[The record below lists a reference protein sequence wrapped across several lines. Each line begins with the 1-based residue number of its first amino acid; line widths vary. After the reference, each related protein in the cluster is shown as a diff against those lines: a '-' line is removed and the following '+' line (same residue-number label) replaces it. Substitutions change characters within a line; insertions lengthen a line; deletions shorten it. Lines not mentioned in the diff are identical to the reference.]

1 MRDLGPATRLDNT
14 RPCSLSGC
22 ASRASQP
29 MGTARSKAE
38 PKATSLGR
46 YPGAASRKGSG
57 SMFWKSQG
65 GGPWGSG
72 PRGGGPWGGN
82 RGSGGGPG
90 PRGRGPQPPDFEDL
104 LRRSQD
110 RFRRVLPGG
119 FGTGTGIAVV
129 VIAVLVIWLASG
141 FYRVLPDE
149 VGVVLRFG
157 AYDRTTQPGLNYHLP
172 SPIETVLTPSVTRV
186 NRTEIGYRSGETET
200 GQAGVRQEP
209 EEALMLTGD
218 ENIVD
223 INFTVF
229 WVINDAKAYLFNI
242 RDPEL
247 TVKSAAE
254 SAMREVVGET
264 PIAQA
269 LAEGRGKIETDTQ
282 SLLQGILNTYSA
294 GIELTQLQLLRVDP
308 PAPVIDAFRD
318 VQRALA
324 DRERLRNEA
333 ESYRND
339 IIPRARGDAV
349 RIKQEAEAYRQEIT
363 ARAQGD
369 ADRFLSVYNAFK
381 LAQDVTQQ
389 RLYLETME
397 EILKNSNKV
406 IIDKSAQG
414 ANGVLP
420 YLPLPALGAGHGTAG
435 ASPSGNAP
443 GNGSGVGGPSSGG
456 TQSAAPAVPPLRRQ

>member
-1 MRDLGPATRLDNT
+1 
-14 RPCSLSGC
+14 
-22 ASRASQP
+22 
-29 MGTARSKAE
+29 
-38 PKATSLGR
+38 
-46 YPGAASRKGSG
+46 
-57 SMFWKSQG
+57 MFWKSQG

-119 FGTGTGIAVV
+119 FGTGTGIGIVV
-129 VIAVLVIWLASG
+129 LGILVIWLASG

-157 AYDRTTQPGLNYHLP
+157 AYNRTTQPGLNYHLP
-172 SPIETVLTPSVTRV
+172 NPIETVLTPSVTRV
-186 NRTEIGYRSGETET
+186 NRTEIGYRNAEGPGR
-200 GQAGVRQEP
+200 GQVSRQVP

-223 INFTVF
+223 INFAVF
-229 WVINDAKAYLFNI
+229 WVIKDAQSYLFNI
-242 RDPEL
+242 RGPEA

-269 LAEGRGKIETDTQ
+269 LSEGRGKIETDTQ
-282 SLLQGILNTYSA
+282 TLLQGILNFYSA
-294 GIELTQLQLLRVDP
+294 GIEVTQLQLLKVDP

-333 ESYRND
+333 EAYRND
-339 IIPRARGDAV
+339 IIPRA
-349 RIKQEAEAYRQEIT
+349 
-363 ARAQGD
+363 QGD
-369 ADRFLSVYNAFK
+369 ADRFTSVYRAFK
-381 LAQDVTQQ
+381 AAQDVTQQ

-406 IIDKSAQG
+406 IIDKSAEG
-414 ANGVLP
+414 SSGVFP
-420 YLPLPALGAGHGTAG
+420 YLPLPALGTGHGAASASPGGSGSTAG
-435 ASPSGNAP
+435 APAT
-443 GNGSGVGGPSSGG
+443 G
-456 TQSAAPAVPPLRRQ
+456 TPQSATPAVPPLRGRQ

>member
-1 MRDLGPATRLDNT
+1 
-14 RPCSLSGC
+14 
-22 ASRASQP
+22 
-29 MGTARSKAE
+29 
-38 PKATSLGR
+38 
-46 YPGAASRKGSG
+46 
-57 SMFWKSQG
+57 MFWQSQG

-82 RGSGGGPG
+82 RGNGGG
-90 PRGRGPQPPDFEDL
+90 PRGRGPQPPDFEEL
-104 LRRSQD
+104 LRRGQD

-119 FGTGTGIAVV
+119 FRTGTGVAVV
-129 VIAVLVIWLASG
+129 LIAIVVIWLASG

-157 AYDRTTQPGLNYHLP
+157 AYNRTTQPGLNYHLP
-172 SPIETVLTPSVTRV
+172 APIESVLRPSVTRV
-186 NRTEIGYRSGETET
+186 NRTEIGYRNAEAPTRGLAT
-200 GQAGVRQEP
+200 RQVQ

-229 WVINDAKAYLFNI
+229 WVIKDARAYLFNI
-242 RDPEL
+242 RGPEA

-269 LAEGRGKIETDTQ
+269 LSEGRGKIETDTQ
-282 SLLQGILNTYSA
+282 SLLQGILNTYAA
-294 GIELTQLQLLRVDP
+294 GIEVTQLQLLKVDP

-339 IIPRARGDAV
+339 IIPRARGDGV
-349 RIKQEAEAYRQEIT
+349 RIKQEAEAYRQEIV

-369 ADRFLSVYNAFK
+369 ADRFLSVYHAFSA
-381 LAQDVTQQ
+381 AQDVTLQ

-406 IIDKSAQG
+406 IIDKSAEN
-414 ANGVLP
+414 ATGVIP
-420 YLPLPALGAGHGTAG
+420 YLPLPSLGSHGA
-435 ASPSGNAP
+435 ANAAPSGNAA
-443 GNGSGVGGPSSGG
+443 GGS
-456 TQSAAPAVPPLRRQ
+456 SAAGTAPGGALSPTPAIPPMRRQ

>member
-1 MRDLGPATRLDNT
+1 
-14 RPCSLSGC
+14 
-22 ASRASQP
+22 
-29 MGTARSKAE
+29 
-38 PKATSLGR
+38 
-46 YPGAASRKGSG
+46 
-57 SMFWKSQG
+57 MFWKSQGGG

-82 RGSGGGPG
+82 RGGGPG
-90 PRGRGPQPPDFEDL
+90 PRGRGPQPPDFEEL
-104 LRRSQD
+104 LRRGQD

-119 FGTGTGIAVV
+119 FGTGTGLAIVV
-129 VIAVLVIWLASG
+129 LGILVIWLASG

-149 VGVVLRFG
+149 VGIVLRFG
-157 AYDRTTQPGLNYHLP
+157 AYNRTTQPGLNYHLP
-172 SPIETVLTPSVTRV
+172 APIEKALTPSVTRV
-186 NRTEIGYRSGETET
+186 NRTEIGYRSAEGTS
-200 GQAGVRQEP
+200 ARGVGTRQVP

-223 INFTVF
+223 INFAVF
-229 WVINDAKAYLFNI
+229 WVIKDAQAYLFNI
-242 RDPEL
+242 RDPDA

-269 LAEGRGKIETDTQ
+269 LSEGRGKIETDTQ
-282 SLLQGILNTYSA
+282 HLLQSILDSYGA
-294 GIELTQLQLLRVDP
+294 GIELTQLQLLKVDP

-339 IIPRARGDAV
+339 IVPRARGDAV
-349 RIKQEAEAYRQEIT
+349 RIKQEAEAYRQEII
-363 ARAQGD
+363 ARSQGD
-369 ADRFLSVYNAFK
+369 ADRFLSVYHAFTA
-381 LAQDVTQQ
+381 AQDVTVQ

-414 ANGVLP
+414 ESGVLP
-420 YLPLPALGAGHGTAG
+420 YLPLPALGGGQGAGGAAPAG
-435 ASPSGNAP
+435 NSGAAP
-443 GNGSGVGGPSSGG
+443 GG
-456 TQSAAPAVPPLRRQ
+456 TQPPGPTVPSVRR

>member
-1 MRDLGPATRLDNT
+1 
-14 RPCSLSGC
+14 
-22 ASRASQP
+22 
-29 MGTARSKAE
+29 
-38 PKATSLGR
+38 
-46 YPGAASRKGSG
+46 
-57 SMFWKSQG
+57 MFWQSQG
-65 GGPWGSG
+65 GGPWGNG

-82 RGSGGGPG
+82 RGSGGPG
-90 PRGRGPQPPDFEDL
+90 PRGRGPQPPDFEEL
-104 LRRSQD
+104 LRRGQD
-110 RFRRVLPGG
+110 RFRKVLPGG
-119 FGTGTGIAVV
+119 FGTGAGIAVV
-129 VIAVLVIWLASG
+129 VIAILVIWLASG

-157 AYDRTTQPGLNYHLP
+157 AYNRTTQPGLNYHLP
-172 SPIETVLTPSVTRV
+172 APIEKALTPSVTRV
-186 NRTEIGYRSGETET
+186 NRTEIGYRSGEGTT
-200 GQAGVRQEP
+200 ARGAGARQVP

-223 INFTVF
+223 INFAVF
-229 WVINDAKAYLFNI
+229 WQIKNAQAYLFNI
-242 RDPEL
+242 RDPDA

-269 LAEGRGKIETDTQ
+269 LSEGRGKIETDTQ
-282 SLLQGILNTYSA
+282 HLLQGILDSYSA
-294 GIELTQLQLLRVDP
+294 GIELTQLQLLKVDP

-339 IIPRARGDAV
+339 IVPKARGAAV
-349 RIKQEAEAYRQEIT
+349 AIKQEAEAYRQEII

-369 ADRFLSVYNAFK
+369 ADRFLSVYHAFK
-381 LAQDVTQQ
+381 AAQDVTVQ

-406 IIDKSAQG
+406 IIDKSAEG
-414 ANGVLP
+414 GSGVLP
-420 YLPLPALGAGHGTAG
+420 YLPLPALGSGGQGAGGGAPQGSSGTA
-435 ASPSGNAP
+435 P
-443 GNGSGVGGPSSGG
+443 GG
-456 TQSAAPAVPPLRRQ
+456 TQPPGPAVPSLRHQ